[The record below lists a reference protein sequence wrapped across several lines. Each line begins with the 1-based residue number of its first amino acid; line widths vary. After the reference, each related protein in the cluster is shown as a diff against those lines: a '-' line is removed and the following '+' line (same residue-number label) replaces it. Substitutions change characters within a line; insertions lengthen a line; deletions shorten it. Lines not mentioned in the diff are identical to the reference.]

1 MHINNLTADQ
11 IAEINAFLA
20 NSNNETF
27 DENII
32 NFFNTLTQTNND
44 PLGLIGHSEIGLRGQ
59 IIKLDDSNRYAGFVF
74 PQGQTPEVQNA
85 LYCDALEAERDQYS
99 DEDFETLCSD
109 NLTEYKAK
117 VPHHVLLLNTTN
129 ITGIFDLVFLNSEF
143 KPIGMSLIKL
153 KYL

>member
-44 PLGLIGHSEIGLRGQ
+44 PLGLIGHCEIALRGQ
-59 IIKLDDSNRYAGFVF
+59 VITLEDSNRYSGFAF
-74 PQGQTPEVQNA
+74 PTQETPEVLNA
-85 LYCDALEAERDQYS
+85 IYRDKMEAERDQYS
-99 DEDFETLCSD
+99 DEDFEALCNEHLAD
-109 NLTEYKAK
+109 RKAA
-117 VPHHVLLLNTTN
+117 VPQHVLVLRTASISGILDLL
-129 ITGIFDLVFLNSEF
+129 FLNSEF
-143 KPIGMSLIKL
+143 KPIGVTMLKL